1 MEERAM
7 DTTMLYRTAHGD
19 PIRANVGF
27 LDSLRAIVGSKHVL
41 VSPESTRRYRTGF
54 RFGTGPALAV
64 VRPGSLVEQWRVLK
78 ACVAADKIVI
88 MQAANT
94 GITGGSTPDGADY
107 DRDVVIISTMR
118 MAKIRLIKDGQQVIC
133 HPGATLFQLEKALRP
148 LGRDPHSVIGSS
160 CIGASVFGG
169 VCNNSGGALIHRGPV
184 FTQMALFAHVS
195 ETGALELVNHL
206 GVRLGNDPEAILERL
221 DRDNFT
227 EADIDYGTDRV
238 ASNHDYQHDVRDID
252 AATPGRFNA
261 DPKHL
266 FEASGSAG
274 KVMIFAVRLDT
285 FPKNDKTRV
294 FYIGTNDPAELTEI
308 RRHMLAHFTDL
319 PVEGEY
325 LHRVAF
331 DIAEKYGKDTF
342 LAIRYLGTDRLPKLF
357 AMKGSFDALASRLRF
372 LPHDLSDRIM
382 QAASRLFPSH
392 LPRWMRQYRDK
403 YEHHLM
409 LKMGGSGIEDARHFL
424 QSIFPSATGDFLECS
439 DDDGEKA
446 FLHRF
451 AAAGAAIRYRAI
463 HRREVE
469 DIVALDIALRR
480 NDRNWVET
488 LPDDV
493 ARPILHRLY
502 YGHYFCHV
510 FHQDYIVAKGRDTA
524 AVEHRLWQLLDA
536 RGAQYPAEHNFG
548 HLYEAKPA
556 LIDHYKSLDPC
567 NCFNPGIGR
576 TSKLSHWSLP
586 PSREQAPAL
595 QDRATKETV
604 R

>member
-1 MEERAM
+1 ME
-7 DTTMLYRTAHGD
+7 TTMIDRDAASGAPAPGNARL
-19 PIRANVGF
+19 
-27 LDSLRAIVGSKHVL
+27 LDELRAIVGRRYVL
-41 VSPESTRRYRTGF
+41 TSPQSTRRYRTGF

-64 VRPGSLVEQWRVLK
+64 VRPGTLVEQWKVLK
-78 ACVAADKIVI
+78 ACIAANKIII

-94 GITGGSTPDGADY
+94 GLTGGSTPDGADY
-107 DRDVVIISTMR
+107 DREIVIVSTTR

-133 HPGATLFQLEKALRP
+133 HPGARLFQLEKTLHP

-184 FTQMALFAHVS
+184 FTQMALFARVDG
-195 ETGALELVNHL
+195 TGAVELVNHL
-206 GVRLGNDPEAILERL
+206 GVRLGNDPEAILDRL
-221 DRDNFT
+221 DRDAFT
-227 EADIDYGTDRV
+227 EADIGYDTDRV
-238 ASNHDYQHDVRDID
+238 ASNHDYRHDVRDID
-252 AATPGRFNA
+252 ADTPGRFNA

-285 FPKNDKTRV
+285 FPKNDETKV
-294 FYIGTNDPAELTEI
+294 FYIGSNDPGELTEI
-308 RRHMLAHFTDL
+308 RRHILAHFTDL

-342 LAIRYLGTDRLPKLF
+342 LAIQYLGTDRLPELF
-357 AMKGSFDALASRLRF
+357 AIKGSFDAFASRLRF

-382 QAASRLFPSH
+382 QGLSRLFPPH
-392 LPRWMRQYRDK
+392 LPPRMRQYRDK

-409 LKMGGSGIEDARHFL
+409 LKMAGSGIADARHFL
-424 QSIFPSATGDFLECS
+424 QSIFPSATGDFFECS
-439 DDDGEKA
+439 AAEGDKA

-502 YGHYFCHV
+502 YGHFFCHV
-510 FHQDYIVAKGRDTA
+510 FHQDYIVAKGHDTA

-548 HLYEAKPA
+548 HLYEAKQA
-556 LIDHYKSLDPC
+556 LIDHYKGLDPG

-586 PSREQAPAL
+586 PRQEPVPNPQMSQEA
-595 QDRATKETV
+595 V